1 MLKSSGIK
9 TGHIKVDENVEKVEF
24 SEKRQ
29 NSDSF
34 QLFLDRLGIYTS
46 QFKTSCFSARCI
58 LITSDVFNP
67 VIHNDSALLVIN

>member
-1 MLKSSGIK
+1 M
-9 TGHIKVDENVEKVEF
+9 GHIKVDENVEKVEF